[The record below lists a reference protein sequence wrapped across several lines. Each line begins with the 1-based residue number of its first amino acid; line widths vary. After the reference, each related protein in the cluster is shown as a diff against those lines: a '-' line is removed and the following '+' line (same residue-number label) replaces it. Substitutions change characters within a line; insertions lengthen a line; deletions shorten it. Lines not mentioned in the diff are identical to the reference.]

1 MMNWTKLAR
10 DRIRAEFPSY
20 GVLSH
25 LSQCTFLDKNK
36 FKKKN
41 KDLSASMLASL
52 KALSGAWKINFVS
65 WPHE

>member
-1 MMNWTKLAR
+1 MMNWTKLAG
-10 DRIRAEFPSY
+10 DIIRAEFPSY

-41 KDLSASMLASL
+41 KDLSVSMLASL

-65 WPHE
+65 WPHG